1 MSALVS
7 VVPSPEWMSAPPPA
21 PPELLSALVSETDAL
36 TSLLEVSRRELD
48 AMGAWRMGALHELLT
63 EKAAIITRLEAATT
77 RRHAALLTAG
87 FSSLGEAAG
96 RFPELT
102 SKRQQI
108 LASVEALRALSRQAL
123 EQASRRLKWVATRRR
138 ALSGATVSGGG
149 GTYGP
154 RGDAP
159 RLADGIGLN
168 GRA

>member
-1 MSALVS
+1 MSALES
-7 VVPSPEWMSAPPPA
+7 VVPSPDGVGAPRPT
-21 PPELLSALVSETDAL
+21 PPELLSALLNETDAL

-48 AMGAWRMGALHELLT
+48 VMSAWHMGALHELLT
-63 EKAAIITRLEAATT
+63 EKAAVITRLEAATS
-77 RRHAALLTAG
+77 RRHAALLSAG
-87 FSSLGEAAG
+87 FGSLGEAAEQL
-96 RFPELT
+96 PELIP
-102 SKRQQI
+102 KRQQI